1 MDYSGKTMGEAFNAL
16 KTRLADYTH
25 FQQAESLLSWDQ
37 ETYMPPG
44 AVVDRG
50 EQLATLS
57 KFSHE
62 LFVAPKTGRLLRDAA
77 KEDVVAGNPDSDEAA
92 IVRVTLRDYKK
103 ERKIPVDFVTE
114 LERARAQSHQ
124 AWVEARKASDFRH
137 FEPWLTK
144 MIDFARRYA
153 DLQGYKEHPY
163 DALLDRFEPE
173 MRTSHAR
180 KIFAQLRDGQAPL
193 VKAISAKAD
202 AISDAPL
209 HGHFPR
215 EKQIEFATR
224 VSKQFGYDYNHGRM
238 DFAAHPFE
246 TSFSARDV
254 RITTR
259 LYENFF
265 NPMLF
270 GTLHETGHALY
281 EQGVSTAFAH
291 TPLEHGV
298 SLGIHESQSRMWEN
312 LVGRSYEFWEHFY
325 PELQATFPEQFR
337 PVSLDDF
344 YRAINRVSPSF
355 IRVEADEV
363 TYNMHIMVR
372 FELELDLIEGKLKVR
387 DLPEAWN
394 ARYKE
399 YLGITP
405 PNDAVGVLQDT
416 HWGIGLIGYFA
427 TYTLGNLASVQL
439 FEQAEVDIPALRDN
453 IRAGNFAPLLQW
465 LRANIHQYGRKYSPD
480 EIMRKATGKP
490 LSAQPYLNYL
500 KRKYSQIYGL

>member
-1 MDYSGKTMGEAFNAL
+1 MGEAFNAL
-16 KTRLADYTH
+16 KERLADYTH
-25 FQQAESLLSWDQ
+25 LSQAESLLSWDQ
-37 ETYMPPG
+37 ETYMPTG
-44 AVVDRG
+44 AVADRG

-57 KFSHE
+57 KFTHE
-62 LFVAPKTGRLLRDAA
+62 LFVAPKTGKLLRAAA
-77 KEDVVAGNPDSDEAA
+77 KEDVVAQHPDSDEAA
-92 IVRVTLRDYKK
+92 IVRVTLRDYRK
-103 ERKIPVDFVTE
+103 ERRIPVEFVTE

-124 AWVEARKASDFRH
+124 AWIEARQASDFKH
-137 FEPWLTK
+137 FEPWLVR
-144 MIDFARRYA
+144 MVDFARRYA

-163 DALLDRFEPE
+163 DALLDTYEPG
-173 MRTSHAR
+173 MRTSQVR
-180 KIFAQLRDGQAPL
+180 KTFAELRDGQAPL
-193 VKAISAKAD
+193 VRAISAKANTV
-202 AISDAPL
+202 SDAPL

-224 VSKQFGYDYNHGRM
+224 VSQQFGYDYNHGRM

-246 TSFSARDV
+246 TSFSSRDV

-259 LYENFF
+259 LYEDFF
-265 NPMLF
+265 SPMLF

-281 EQGVSTAFAH
+281 EQGVSAAFAH

-298 SLGIHESQSRMWEN
+298 SLGIHESQSRLWEN
-312 LVGRSYEFWEHFY
+312 LVGRSFEFWEHFY
-325 PELQATFPEQFR
+325 PELQTIFPDQFR
-337 PVSLDDF
+337 PVSLEDF

-363 TYNMHIMVR
+363 TYNMHIMAR
-372 FELELDLIEGKLKVR
+372 FELELELIEGKLKAH

-394 ARYKE
+394 ARYND

-405 PNDAVGVLQDT
+405 PNDAIGVLQDT

-439 FEQAEVDIPALRDN
+439 FEQAEHDIPGLRDS

-465 LRANIHQYGRKYSPD
+465 LRAHIHQYGRKYTPD
-480 EIMRKATGKP
+480 ELMVKATGKP
-490 LSAQPYLNYL
+490 LSARPYLNYL
-500 KRKYSQIYGL
+500 KNKYSLIYGL

>member
-1 MDYSGKTMGEAFNAL
+1 MDYSGNTMSDAFNAL
-16 KTRLADYTH
+16 KERLADFTH
-25 FQQAESLLSWDQ
+25 LNQAESVLSWDQ
-37 ETYMPPG
+37 ETYMPEG

-50 EQLATLS
+50 EQLATLG
-57 KFSHE
+57 KFAHE

-77 KEDVVAGNPDSDEAA
+77 KEDVVAQNPDSDEAA

-103 ERKIPVDFVTE
+103 ERKIPVAFVTE
-114 LERARAQSHQ
+114 LERTRAQSHQ
-124 AWVEARKASDFRH
+124 AWIEARKASDFKH
-137 FEPWLTK
+137 FEPWLVK
-144 MIDFARRYA
+144 MVDFARRYA

-163 DALLDRFEPE
+163 DALLDSYEPE
-173 MRTSHAR
+173 MRTSLVR
-180 KIFAQLRDGQAPL
+180 KTFAELRAGQVPL
-193 VKAISAKAD
+193 VRAISEKAGTN
-202 AISDAPL
+202 SDALL

-215 EKQIEFATR
+215 EKQIEFAKH
-224 VSKQFGYDYNHGRM
+224 VSQQFGYDYNHGRM

-259 LYENFF
+259 LYEDFF

-281 EQGVSTAFAH
+281 EQGVSNAFAH

-312 LVGRSYEFWEHFY
+312 LVGRSHEFWEHFY
-325 PELQATFPEQFR
+325 PELQVIFPAQFGH
-337 PVSLDDF
+337 VALNDF
-344 YRAINRVSPSF
+344 YRAINFVSPSF

-372 FELELDLIEGKLKVR
+372 FELELELIEGKLKVH

-394 ARYKE
+394 ARYRE

-405 PNDAVGVLQDT
+405 PNDAIGVLQDT

-439 FEQAEVDIPALRDN
+439 FEQAQVDIPGLRDH

-465 LRANIHQYGRKYSPD
+465 LRMHIHQYGRKYTPD
-480 EIMRKATGKP
+480 ELMVKATGKS
-490 LSAQPYLNYL
+490 LSAQPYLTYL
-500 KRKYSQIYGL
+500 KQKYSQIYGL